1 MKLNK
6 NLLVAVALST
16 LLLGAGCAN
25 NTDNT
30 PSNGNDTN
38 INVDAGQ
45 NDNQTGGE
53 GNEETG
59 APEGNQSQDDQTTP
73 EGDQSQDDQAAAPE
87 GDSPADT
94 GGASQ

>member
-30 PSNGNDTN
+30 PNNGNDTN

-45 NDNQTGGE
+45 NNNQTDGE

-59 APEGNQSQDDQTTP
+59 APEGDQSQDDQTAP
-73 EGDQSQDDQAAAPE
+73 EGDQSQDDQASTPE
-87 GDSPADT
+87 GDGEAET
-94 GGASQ
+94 GEAAQ